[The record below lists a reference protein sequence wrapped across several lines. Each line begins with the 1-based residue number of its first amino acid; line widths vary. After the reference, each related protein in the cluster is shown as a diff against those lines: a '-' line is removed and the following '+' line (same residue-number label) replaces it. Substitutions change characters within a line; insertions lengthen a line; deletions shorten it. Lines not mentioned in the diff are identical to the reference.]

1 MVNVEKR
8 SSRVIRVEDEQPFCP
23 VNHHETR
30 SWQLLTKGEPPY
42 LESLEL
48 SIAEI
53 EPDGW
58 IDDHVHE
65 SDHIYLITAGEALAV
80 VDGEEFRLSCGACLY
95 IPKGAPHEMRVVG
108 DDVLRFAVMW
118 TPARAVEIANAA
130 EPEEAVAEQV

>member
-1 MVNVEKR
+1 MVNAEKC
-8 SSRVIRVEDEQPFCP
+8 SSRVIRVGDVRPFCH

-30 SWQLLTKGEPPY
+30 SWQLLTKGKPPY
-42 LESLEL
+42 LDSLEL

-58 IDDHVHE
+58 IDNHAHE
-65 SDHIYLITAGEALAV
+65 ADHIYVITGGEALAV
-80 VDGEEFRLSCGACLY
+80 VDSEEFRLSCGDCLY

-108 DDVLRFAVMW
+108 DAVLRFVVMW

-130 EPEEAVAEQV
+130 ESQEAVAQQA